1 MTEQNAH
8 SARPT
13 DASDW
18 MAELNQGELE
28 PAQKAALADWL
39 RESPVN
45 VREFLEANLLAQDM
59 RDIAVSREQLED
71 WVKQVREARPPI
83 PFPVTGMPSSVNLAS
98 QVNRAQSRNRF
109 RVWSIAASVALV
121 VMFGAMTYFHWQEG
135 RYSTDLGEQRIV
147 TLADGS
153 VVTLNTSSTIK
164 VDFSNQRRNIELI
177 EGEAFFRV
185 AHDAARPFD
194 VTARDAT
201 ARAVGT
207 QFNVRIAG
215 ESTLV
220 SVVEGVVDV
229 RERVQRETAAQAPA
243 AAERLRLHK
252 GEEAA
257 VDARQT
263 QGEQQSAR
271 VVRTVHAAPLR
282 AVAWTRG
289 RVEFEGTPLVDVL
302 DEFQRY
308 RKFDVSVAEP
318 LRKIRLTGSFDA
330 QDLESALAYIA
341 TLPNVVV
348 ETTGAHSFVVRER

>member
-1 MTEQNAH
+1 MRERKSDT
-8 SARPT
+8 ARPT
-13 DASDW
+13 NASDW

-28 PAQKAALADWL
+28 PAQKAALTDWL

-45 VREFLEANLLAQDM
+45 VRELLEANLLAQDI
-59 RDIAVSREQLED
+59 RDIPVTREQLED
-71 WVKQVREARPPI
+71 WVREARDAQPPI
-83 PFPVTGMPSSVNLAS
+83 PLAVTGSPSFLNEAPHADREPPRRRLGA
-98 QVNRAQSRNRF
+98 
-109 RVWSIAASVALV
+109 WSIAASAALVAL
-121 VMFGAMTYFHWQEG
+121 FGAGWYVHWQEG

-153 VVTLNTSSTIK
+153 VVTLNTSTIIK
-164 VDFSNQRRNIELI
+164 VDFSKQRRNVQLI
-177 EGEAFFRV
+177 DGEAFFRV

-215 ESTLV
+215 QSTFV

-229 RERVQRETAAQAPA
+229 RERIEQQDV
-243 AAERLRLHK
+243 LRLHQ

-257 VDARQT
+257 VDTKQT
-263 QGEQQSAR
+263 VGSQETSR
-271 VVRTVHAAPLR
+271 VVKTAHAAPMR

-289 RVEFEGTPLVDVL
+289 RVEFEGTTLVEVL

-308 RKFDVSVAEP
+308 RAFEVRVAEP
-318 LRKIRLTGSFDA
+318 LRGIKLTGSFDA

-348 ETTGAHSFVVRER
+348 ETTGAHSFVIRER